1 MNNPF
6 AQLNNLYNK
15 PLMLPGEVSQVD
27 HLSPEDKTLLRRIG
41 LTSTQVQH
49 DLLADAQIFYDRYNI
64 YHQVEKALEHPIV
77 GAATELYANYCC
89 LTGDTRIPL
98 LDGRTLTIRE
108 ILEEHKVGK
117 ENWVYSCD
125 TNGKP
130 QPAKIVN
137 AVKQKHTP
145 KTYRVWLDNGKFVD
159 ASDNHKFIKRDGSLC
174 RTDELVVGDSLM
186 PFARCLTDNRFELVW
201 DVAGGMYVPTL
212 DAHGN
217 WVRYTDVSF
226 FLQNAY
232 FLTTSPCNYKI
243 TKIECIGE
251 QVVYDIEVT
260 GSHLFGLDVGIYI
273 SNTVFSPMHN
283 ATIWVTSESPTYQKE
298 LTKLMDRI
306 GIEEKI
312 FDWAFTAGSYGDMF
326 VKVNG
331 IPGQG
336 VISIDDSD
344 HPINIS
350 RVDHEGVLI
359 GYYKTPVGQAGD
371 QQRLMAPWEYVHF
384 RLLGGKKQRP
394 QFGDQSYAEYRT
406 VHLLTGLRSKQVTT
420 RYGTSVIMNALAIYR
435 RLRLAE
441 DSLLIARLSRG
452 LIRYV
457 WKLKVDSAN
466 MEAVG
471 ELIDQYSRVLR
482 EARSMDTSAGS
493 PNLESKENPMSSIE
507 DIFIPVW
514 DNVGDLT
521 FDKIGGETD
530 IRWIKDIEDLR
541 QQLASALRTPL
552 PLLGAWLKEATGAL
566 GSQAIEKVDINFA
579 RMARKLQRTVRTGI
593 KRICQIH
600 LAYMNMDP
608 DPNLFDVQMPE
619 MSTAEEES
627 LKASLK
633 DGMEVVSS
641 MMEVISDIVDGT
653 DKQLDKIEIFNYL
666 NEKILKLEDFDLKEY
681 LVAEEVAPIEEAPI
695 EELPEEEQPFERKRQ
710 ALRDKTLRELR
721 ENKFLC
727 EKRKGRMAHE
737 IKVKELLDKSM
748 SKEDKDR
755 VFNKPC
761 LFDTDLQSF
770 VPTQT
775 QHADGRV
782 NEVALKKLERSG
794 GWLGI
799 ERCMEKWNAL
809 YGNAMIL
816 DKEVDDSHRVDS
828 VVVADTPGQLTL
840 PFDKES

>member
-41 LTSTQVQH
+41 LTSAQVQR
-49 DLLADAQIFYDRYNI
+49 DLLADAQIFFDRYNI

-108 ILEEHKVGK
+108 ILEEHKAGK

-125 TNGKP
+125 TSGKP

-145 KTYRVWLDNGKFVD
+145 KTFRVWLDNGKYVD

-186 PFARCLTDNRFELVW
+186 PLHRTVSKNGYELVW
-201 DVAGGMYVPTL
+201 DVVK
-212 DAHGN
+212 GN
-217 WVRYTDVSF
+217 WESTHKMVAQYSCDVNLKEANKGKSVADDSCLIVHHVWDGKGFDKRNNNPSMVKVITSKEHRAIHNAILVERWNNPEARKVQGEKLRVLNKDPEFRRKSKEGHNTPEYKAKMEKVWDGQIGDVVRGAKISRGRRAWVDSTTPEERQTVAREIRTCAAPGCDITFECKITSARKYCCSGHANKGNTYNSPKKGRLVSPREVKVCGNVDCDNTFTVVVGGVKRFCSTSCANKDVETNKKRGRAISKAK
-226 FLQNAY
+226 LLAPSYNH
-232 FLTTSPCNYKI
+232 KI

-371 QQRLMAPWEYVHF
+371 QQRLMAP
-384 RLLGGKKQRP
+384 
-394 QFGDQSYAEYRT
+394 
-406 VHLLTGLRSKQVTT
+406 
-420 RYGTSVIMNALAIYR
+420 
-435 RLRLAE
+435 
-441 DSLLIARLSRG
+441 
-452 LIRYV
+452 
-457 WKLKVDSAN
+457 
-466 MEAVG
+466 
-471 ELIDQYSRVLR
+471 
-482 EARSMDTSAGS
+482 
-493 PNLESKENPMSSIE
+493 
-507 DIFIPVW
+507 
-514 DNVGDLT
+514 
-521 FDKIGGETD
+521 
-530 IRWIKDIEDLR
+530 
-541 QQLASALRTPL
+541 
-552 PLLGAWLKEATGAL
+552 
-566 GSQAIEKVDINFA
+566 
-579 RMARKLQRTVRTGI
+579 
-593 KRICQIH
+593 
-600 LAYMNMDP
+600 
-608 DPNLFDVQMPE
+608 
-619 MSTAEEES
+619 
-627 LKASLK
+627 
-633 DGMEVVSS
+633 
-641 MMEVISDIVDGT
+641 
-653 DKQLDKIEIFNYL
+653 
-666 NEKILKLEDFDLKEY
+666 
-681 LVAEEVAPIEEAPI
+681 
-695 EELPEEEQPFERKRQ
+695 
-710 ALRDKTLRELR
+710 
-721 ENKFLC
+721 
-727 EKRKGRMAHE
+727 
-737 IKVKELLDKSM
+737 
-748 SKEDKDR
+748 
-755 VFNKPC
+755 
-761 LFDTDLQSF
+761 
-770 VPTQT
+770 
-775 QHADGRV
+775 
-782 NEVALKKLERSG
+782 
-794 GWLGI
+794 
-799 ERCMEKWNAL
+799 
-809 YGNAMIL
+809 
-816 DKEVDDSHRVDS
+816 
-828 VVVADTPGQLTL
+828 
-840 PFDKES
+840 